1 MVGESQPEAP
11 CNLPFFALLRLS
23 SHPDLALGGTKKRP
37 KAVRTWG
44 AASVAIA
51 AFRQSR
57 QPTRDPRFPPHRQT
71 SRLGRHGRHGGG
83 AMPISVNPGPR
94 APSEL
99 RAAHSQ
105 GALPSFG
112 IRGMDLCILDFS
124 WTLGRETR
132 LRFLAYLSARA
143 PLKPLFPAQI
153 NNSIQPDYCLTSR
166 DRPARRSNFELG
178 VTNSRLSESC
188 ILWYSFSRT
197 DLW

>member
-1 MVGESQPEAP
+1 LQSAVFCLAKPSGSLASLHETLDFRRTDKPRGLAGMAGMAGMV
-11 CNLPFFALLRLS
+11 
-23 SHPDLALGGTKKRP
+23 
-37 KAVRTWG
+37 
-44 AASVAIA
+44 
-51 AFRQSR
+51 
-57 QPTRDPRFPPHRQT
+57 
-71 SRLGRHGRHGGG
+71 GG

-112 IRGMDLCILDFS
+112 MRGMDLCILDFS
-124 WTLGRETR
+124 WTLGRETG

-153 NNSIQPDYCLTSR
+153 NNSIQPDYCLTSP
-166 DRPARRSNFELG
+166 DRPARRSNLELG

-188 ILWYSFSRT
+188 ILLYSFSRT

>member
-1 MVGESQPEAP
+1 MVGDSQPEAP

-23 SHPDLALGGTKKRP
+23 SHPDLALGGTKMRP
-37 KAVRTWG
+37 KAVTTWG
-44 AASVAIA
+44 AVSVAIA

-71 SRLGRHGRHGGG
+71 SRLGRHGRHGRG
-83 AMPISVNPGPR
+83 PVNPGPR

-112 IRGMDLCILDFS
+112 MRGMDLCILDFS
-124 WTLGRETR
+124 WTLGRETG
-132 LRFLAYLSARA
+132 LRFLAYQSARA
-143 PLKPLFPAQI
+143 PVKPLFPAQI
-153 NNSIQPDYCLTSR
+153 NNSIRPDYCLTSP
-166 DRPARRSNFELG
+166 DRPARRSNLELG

-188 ILWYSFSRT
+188 ILLYSFSRT
-197 DLW
+197 DLL